1 MRFLGYDKVLCLS
14 PHPDDVEYGMLG
26 TIMKYSRTRFD
37 VITAS
42 VGGNFDTSS
51 GVSRFTE
58 CLEVC
63 NGIDNMYSG
72 FLDVDHVKNTTE
84 DEYIKMIEEKKINP
98 LKSPLIIVPS
108 VLIIVPSIHR
118 DFIEVGGWKDIRI
131 TKSNTK

>member
-72 FLDVDHVKNTTE
+72 FLDVDHVVPVHHSNPCHLLL
-84 DEYIKMIEEKKINP
+84 YWEEV
-98 LKSPLIIVPS
+98 S
-108 VLIIVPSIHR
+108 
-118 DFIEVGGWKDIRI
+118 
-131 TKSNTK
+131 